1 MRKPGVHLIG
11 HAVYIVLYGLQIV
24 LSIFFYRSGPINVLI
39 YAGWCILIFGVFMVS
54 WSIISRKREIGF
66 VSNGIYAFVRHP
78 EFLGHM
84 LIISSLALLTQH
96 LFSFIVG
103 GVLIFLLYLAMVEE
117 EKENLE
123 KFGDSYREYM
133 RGVPRV
139 NLILGV
145 LRICV
150 KRRR

>member
-1 MRKPGVHLIG
+1 VRKPGVHLIG

-117 EKENLE
+117 EKKNLE

>member
-1 MRKPGVHLIG
+1 V
-11 HAVYIVLYGLQIV
+11 AYIILYGLQIV
-24 LSIFFYRSGPINVLI
+24 LSIFFYQSGSIDVLI
-39 YAGWCILIFGVFMVS
+39 YAGWCILILGIFLVS
-54 WSIISRKREIGF
+54 WSIISRKRGMGF
-66 VSNGIYAFVRHP
+66 VSNGIYACVRHP

-84 LIISSLALLTQH
+84 LIILSLALLAQH
-96 LFSFIVG
+96 LLSLIVG

-117 EKENLE
+117 EKKNLE

>member
-1 MRKPGVHLIG
+1 VRKPGVHLIG

-39 YAGWCILIFGVFMVS
+39 YAGWCILIFGLFMVS

>member
-24 LSIFFYRSGPINVLI
+24 LSIFFYRSGPIDVLI
-39 YAGWCILIFGVFMVS
+39 YVGWCILIFGLFMVS
-54 WSIISRKREIGF
+54 WSIISRKGEMGF

-84 LIISSLALLTQH
+84 LIILSLALLTQH

>member
-1 MRKPGVHLIG
+1 MRKPSVHLIG
-11 HAVYIVLYGLQIV
+11 HVAYIILYGLQIV
-24 LSIFFYRSGPINVLI
+24 LSIFFYQSGSIDVLI
-39 YAGWCILIFGVFMVS
+39 YAGWCILILGIFLVS
-54 WSIISRKREIGF
+54 WSIISRKRGMGF
-66 VSNGIYAFVRHP
+66 VSNGIYACVRHP

-84 LIISSLALLTQH
+84 LIILSLALLAQH
-96 LFSFIVG
+96 LLSLIVG

-117 EKENLE
+117 EKKNLE

>member
-1 MRKPGVHLIG
+1 VRKPGVHLIG
-11 HAVYIVLYGLQIV
+11 HTVYIVLYGLQIV

-117 EKENLE
+117 EKKNLE

>member
-1 MRKPGVHLIG
+1 
-11 HAVYIVLYGLQIV
+11 
-24 LSIFFYRSGPINVLI
+24 
-39 YAGWCILIFGVFMVS
+39 MVS
-54 WSIISRKREIGF
+54 WSIISRKREMGF

-133 RGVPRV
+133 QGVPRV

>member
-11 HAVYIVLYGLQIV
+11 HAVYIVLYGLQIA

-54 WSIISRKREIGF
+54 WSIISRKREMGF

-133 RGVPRV
+133 QGVPRV

>member
-133 RGVPRV
+133 QRVPGGNPIPGALRMCAKKRG
-139 NLILGV
+139 
-145 LRICV
+145 
-150 KRRR
+150 